1 MPDLETRIVIRL
13 SDRTRAGTRS
23 ARRNIHSIRDSL
35 EGLQR
40 RAQQIGGSFLAF
52 EAVRRVTAGTVGTF
66 SAIEDGLVG
75 VAKTA
80 DLTGQEVERLQ
91 RRIEALSVDPTV
103 GLRQSALLEIS
114 QAAGQLG
121 VQGVS
126 DLTRFTRT
134 VAQLEGATDLAGEVG
149 ATSLARI
156 LNVTGD
162 GIGTVDRLGSVI
174 TRLGNTF
181 AATESEITQTAT
193 RVATATAVFGV
204 SSAEA
209 AAFGAAMRSLGLESE
224 LGATAV
230 GRGLHAIDAA
240 LRTGGEAA
248 RQLASLTGQSIEEL
262 RGRFVD
268 DAVGVFRD
276 VVAGMGGV
284 VAEGG
289 SVAAVLEALGIE
301 GERANQVYGTLAKRI
316 GVLDGALSA
325 AADEW
330 RRNTALTEE
339 ALRASQTFSRQM
351 QIVRNEIDA
360 QAAGLGEALA
370 PALLAAA
377 RNWELLGIAAAVA
390 AGRIANA
397 AVTRATALV
406 REARADRAAVVQRV
420 RGIAQRAAARRNETL
435 AELAAA
441 RAARDV
447 AASQRAAFGEGV
459 ELARATGR
467 LARARRADALAA
479 SLQTKAQA
487 AHNLVLGRGAVAAR
501 LARGALGLLGG
512 PIGAI
517 TTALTLGALAWAHW
531 GGAARGAAREAEET
545 LDERIE
551 RITRAQL
558 TQTQE
563 VDRAITDL
571 DARRNLLSARI
582 SVTQGDIAAARA
594 RLSATPSRARSARM
608 QAVRE
613 LEQQE
618 EEELR
623 ALART
628 NRQRERLVAT
638 RDRLAAGTAR
648 PTPLAPGG
656 GDSDALAALADIR
669 RQAEDRIAQ
678 LTLDRIALVN
688 RAERQ
693 QLDELGAVKAAGT
706 ESERAIE
713 AARTAIVR
721 AAQVERDRIYRD
733 DLIAREEAQQD
744 ALDAADAARDELGDA
759 LASPYERATREARR
773 WGDETR
779 AVLHAAGA
787 SAEDLAAVEEAVQQ
801 RIATARRESVQA
813 AREAAAQAAQAARE
827 SILASN
833 DIAAGA
839 RIAFEDYASA
849 ADGAAEVLRAGVT
862 SGLETA
868 EDALVKFAETGRLEF
883 TSLREAFTSLVN
895 SILVDLTRIAIRRS
909 IIEPVANYL
918 GDLFGSADAGVTYP
932 AGTTAALSHAG
943 GIAGSE
949 LIRRSRTVPREI
961 FAGAPRLHGGG
972 FIGPGEVPTI
982 LRRGEGVFT
991 PGQMAA
997 LGRQGPPEVR
1007 IEFVNRG
1014 TPQRQVGDA
1023 TTRFDDRGYVI
1034 GIVLDDLANHGPIR
1048 RSLRAL

>member
-1 MPDLETRIVIRL
+1 M
-13 SDRTRAGTRS
+13 
-23 ARRNIHSIRDSL
+23 
-35 EGLQR
+35 
-40 RAQQIGGSFLAF
+40 
-52 EAVRRVTAGTVGTF
+52 
-66 SAIEDGLVG
+66 
-75 VAKTA
+75 
-80 DLTGQEVERLQ
+80 
-91 RRIEALSVDPTV
+91 
-103 GLRQSALLEIS
+103 
-114 QAAGQLG
+114 
-121 VQGVS
+121 
-126 DLTRFTRT
+126 
-134 VAQLEGATDLAGEVG
+134 
-149 ATSLARI
+149 
-156 LNVTGD
+156 
-162 GIGTVDRLGSVI
+162 
-174 TRLGNTF
+174 
-181 AATESEITQTAT
+181 
-193 RVATATAVFGV
+193 
-204 SSAEA
+204 
-209 AAFGAAMRSLGLESE
+209 
-224 LGATAV
+224 
-230 GRGLHAIDAA
+230 
-240 LRTGGEAA
+240 
-248 RQLASLTGQSIEEL
+248 
-262 RGRFVD
+262 
-268 DAVGVFRD
+268 
-276 VVAGMGGV
+276 
-284 VAEGG
+284 
-289 SVAAVLEALGIE
+289 
-301 GERANQVYGTLAKRI
+301 
-316 GVLDGALSA
+316 
-325 AADEW
+325 
-330 RRNTALTEE
+330 
-339 ALRASQTFSRQM
+339 
-351 QIVRNEIDA
+351 
-360 QAAGLGEALA
+360 
-370 PALLAAA
+370 
-377 RNWELLGIAAAVA
+377 
-390 AGRIANA
+390 
-397 AVTRATALV
+397 
-406 REARADRAAVVQRV
+406 
-420 RGIAQRAAARRNETL
+420 
-435 AELAAA
+435 
-441 RAARDV
+441 
-447 AASQRAAFGEGV
+447 
-459 ELARATGR
+459 
-467 LARARRADALAA
+467 
-479 SLQTKAQA
+479 
-487 AHNLVLGRGAVAAR
+487 AAR

-517 TTALTLGALAWAHW
+517 TTALSLGALAWAHW

-594 RLSATPSRARSARM
+594 RLSTTPSRARSARM

-623 ALART
+623 ALAST

-779 AVLHAAGA
+779 AVLHATGA

-801 RIATARRESVQA
+801 RIATARRESTQA

-883 TSLREAFTSLVN
+883 TSLREAFTSLREAFTSLVN
-895 SILVDLTRIAIRRS
+895 SILADLTRIAIRRS

-918 GDLFGSADAGVTYP
+918 GGLFGSAAAGVTYP

-997 LGRQGPPEVR
+997 LGHQEPPEVR

-1014 TPQRQVGDA
+1014 TPQRQVGNA
-1023 TTRFDDRGYVI
+1023 TTQFDSRGYVI